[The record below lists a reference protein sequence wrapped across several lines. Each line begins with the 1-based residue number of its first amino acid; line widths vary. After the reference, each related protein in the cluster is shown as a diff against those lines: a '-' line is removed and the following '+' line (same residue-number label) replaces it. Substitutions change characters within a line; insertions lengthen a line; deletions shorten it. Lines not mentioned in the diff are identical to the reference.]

1 MDIIDF
7 SPEHAEAFKQL
18 NLAWITER
26 WTVEAAD
33 LKALDTPFESI
44 IDVGGAILIG
54 EIGSAVVGTVALIP
68 LKEGTFELAKMTVS
82 KAARGTG
89 LGFALGEAALARAK
103 AMGAQ
108 KVYLESN
115 TILTPALSLYEK
127 LGFQKL
133 PDDARASPYER
144 CNIRMERSI

>member
-7 SPEHAEAFKQL
+7 LPEHAAAFKQL
-18 NLAWITER
+18 NLAWITEH

-33 LKALDTPFESI
+33 LKALDSPFESI

-54 EIGSAVVGTVALIP
+54 ELDSAVVGTVALIP
-68 LKEGTFELAKMTVS
+68 LEEGTLELAKMTVS
-82 KAARGTG
+82 KTARGTG

-127 LGFQKL
+127 LGFQIL
-133 PDDARASPYER
+133 PDDARTSPYER
-144 CNIRMERSI
+144 CNIRMEREI

>member
-7 SPEHAEAFKQL
+7 SAEHAAAFKQL
-18 NLAWITER
+18 NLAWITEHWR
-26 WTVEAAD
+26 VEAAD
-33 LKALDTPFESI
+33 LKALDSPFESI

-54 EIGSAVVGTVALIP
+54 ELGSAVVGTVALIP
-68 LKEGTFELAKMTVS
+68 LEEGTVELAKMTVS

-89 LGFALGEAALARAK
+89 LGLALGKAALTRAK
-103 AMGAQ
+103 EMGAR

-115 TILTPALSLYEK
+115 TILKPAISLYEK

-144 CNIRMERSI
+144 CNIRMERAI

>member
-7 SPEHAEAFKQL
+7 TAEHAAAFKQL
-18 NLAWITER
+18 NLAWITEN

-33 LKALDTPFESI
+33 LKALDSPFESI

-54 EIGSAVVGTVALIP
+54 ESDSVVVGTVALIP
-68 LKEGTFELAKMTVS
+68 LTAGTLELAKMTVS
-82 KAARGTG
+82 KTVRGTG
-89 LGFALGEAALARAK
+89 LGLALGLAALARAK
-103 AMGAQ
+103 EMGAR

-115 TILTPALSLYEK
+115 TILKPAISLYEK

-144 CNIRMERSI
+144 CNIRMERAI

>member
-7 SPEHAEAFKQL
+7 TAEHAAAFKQL
-18 NLAWITER
+18 NLAWITEH

-33 LKALDTPFESI
+33 LKALDSPFESI

-54 EIGSAVVGTVALIP
+54 ESDSAVVGTVALIP
-68 LKEGTFELAKMTVS
+68 LTAGTLELAKMTVS
-82 KAARGTG
+82 KTVRGTG
-89 LGFALGEAALARAK
+89 LGLALGLAALARAK
-103 AMGAQ
+103 EMGAR

-115 TILTPALSLYEK
+115 TILKPAISLYEK

-144 CNIRMERSI
+144 CNIRMERAI

>member
-7 SPEHAEAFKQL
+7 TAEHAAAFKQL
-18 NLAWITER
+18 NLAWITEN

-33 LKALDTPFESI
+33 LKALDSPFESI
-44 IDVGGAILIG
+44 IDAGGAILIG
-54 EIGSAVVGTVALIP
+54 ESDSVVVGTVALIP
-68 LKEGTFELAKMTVS
+68 LTAGTLELAKMTVS
-82 KAARGTG
+82 KTVRGTG
-89 LGFALGEAALARAK
+89 LGLALGLAALARAK
-103 AMGAQ
+103 EMGAR

-115 TILTPALSLYEK
+115 TILKPAISLYEK

-144 CNIRMERSI
+144 CNIRMERAI

>member
-7 SPEHAEAFKQL
+7 SAEHAAAFKQL
-18 NLAWITER
+18 NLAWITEH

-33 LKALDTPFESI
+33 LKALDSPFESI

-54 EIGSAVVGTVALIP
+54 ELGSTVVGTVALIP
-68 LKEGTFELAKMTVS
+68 LEEGTLELAKMTVS
-82 KAARGTG
+82 KDARGTG
-89 LGFALGEAALARAK
+89 LGLALGK
-103 AMGAQ
+103 
-108 KVYLESN
+108 

-127 LGFQKL
+127 LGFQTL

-144 CNIRMERSI
+144 CNIRMERAI

>member
-68 LKEGTFELAKMTVS
+68 LEEGTLELAKMTVS

-89 LGFALGEAALARAK
+89 LGLALGRAALVRAK

-115 TILTPALSLYEK
+115 TILTPALSLYK
-127 LGFQKL
+127 KFGFQTL

-144 CNIRMERSI
+144 CNIRMERAI